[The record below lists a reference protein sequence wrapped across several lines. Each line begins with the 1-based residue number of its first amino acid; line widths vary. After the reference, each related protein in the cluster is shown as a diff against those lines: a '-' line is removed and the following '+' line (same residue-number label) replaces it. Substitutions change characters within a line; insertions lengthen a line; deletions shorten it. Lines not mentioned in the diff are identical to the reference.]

1 MTSALKSTV
10 RRVAKTASAVAG
22 GQAAFVLSQVL
33 LPPAFLASY
42 GVTIYGEWLA
52 LSAGAAWLLSLD
64 FGMQA
69 FITNQLSLEYFAG
82 DLVRLR
88 QLQSVG
94 LRISLGVVLAGL
106 VLSGALI
113 WLCPLNTLLGLSM
126 PRQTA
131 SLIAMCLVSQVLVGV
146 LWGQLNGVLRAI
158 GYPHRAEIW
167 GQSQRLLYFLVTY
180 VLVLRRSPLW
190 WLPLVQLASFLLM
203 AAVSLTDLRRLE
215 PRAFPTLHYWD
226 QGTAKEVLKPSLWFG
241 SFTLNQFL
249 LFQVP
254 ILVLNQTVGKQAV
267 VVFSICRGMY
277 GLVRQGLATFRYAM
291 RPEITRLAGLNEWP
305 RLRRVYSMYERFSF
319 ASSIVASVLAFI
331 AAPRILF
338 MWTHRSDMF
347 SVPLYVAMMLCTIVV
362 LGKDTRLDL
371 QYATNRHVRSAMVCL
386 FTYVLFAI
394 GCVPAARLRGA
405 VGIAVAWAAV
415 EIIQMIWMH
424 RENQKI
430 VPALSYWSLLKL
442 CACGLGGVAIFPP
455 IQHALASSLLPRFGL
470 LLAVLAASL
479 VVCTSLIFR
488 LGDTLDQIARGL
500 GLTAS
505 RAATRIAEQPEVG

>member
-1 MTSALKSTV
+1 MTGALKSTV

-33 LPPAFLASY
+33 LPPAFLSSY
-42 GVTIYGEWLA
+42 GVTVYGEWLA

-82 DLVRLR
+82 NLPRLR
-88 QLQSVG
+88 RLQSVG
-94 LRISLGVVLAGL
+94 LRISVAVVLTGLLLAG
-106 VLSGALI
+106 GLI
-113 WLCPLNTLLGLSM
+113 WLVPLNKALGLSM
-126 PRQTA
+126 SREVA
-131 SLIAMCLVSQVLVGV
+131 SSIGICLVLQVLVGI

-167 GQSQRLLYFLVTY
+167 GQSQRLLYFVVTY
-180 VLVLRRSPLW
+180 ALVLRRAPLW
-190 WLPLVQLASFLLM
+190 WLPLTQLASFLVM
-203 AAVSLTDLRRLE
+203 ATVSLTDLKRLE
-215 PRAFPTLHYWD
+215 PRAFPTLRYWD
-226 QGTAKEVLKPSLWFG
+226 PETAKEVLKPSLWFG

-254 ILVLNQTVGKQAV
+254 ILVLNQMVGKQAV

-291 RPEITRLAGLNEWP
+291 RPEITRLAGLNEWL

-319 ASSIVASVLAFI
+319 AASIIASALAFV

-338 MWTHRSDMF
+338 MWTRRSDMF
-347 SVPLYVAMMLCTIVV
+347 SAPLYAAMMLCTIVV

-371 QYATNRHVRSAMVCL
+371 QYATNRHVRSAMLCL

-394 GCVPAARLRGA
+394 GCVPAARLGGA

-424 RENQKI
+424 SENQKI
-430 VPALSYWSLLKL
+430 VPSLSYWSLLKL
-442 CACGLGGVAIFPP
+442 CACGLGGVAIFLP
-455 IQHALASSLLPRFGL
+455 IQQTLASSMLPRFAL
-470 LLAVLAASL
+470 LLVVLAGGL

-488 LGDTLDQIARGL
+488 LGDAVDQIALGL
-500 GLTAS
+500 GLTS
-505 RAATRIAEQPEVG
+505 RGQGA